1 MRHPVFLT
9 TFPAMRTTGQHL
21 ADLMLGRPVEDWIT
35 DRRRDRRHWYEIAD
49 ELSQLTGGKVAVTE
63 RTLRNWTSQPGEA
76 ASA

>member
-1 MRHPVFLT
+1 
-9 TFPAMRTTGQHL
+9 
-21 ADLMLGRPVEDWIT
+21 MLGRPVEDWIT